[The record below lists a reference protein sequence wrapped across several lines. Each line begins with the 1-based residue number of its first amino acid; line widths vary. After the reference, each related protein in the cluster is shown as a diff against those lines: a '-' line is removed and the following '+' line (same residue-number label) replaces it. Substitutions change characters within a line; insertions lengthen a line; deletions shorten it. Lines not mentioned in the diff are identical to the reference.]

1 MAYSITLFECNI
13 PEGSNFVIE
22 DIFDYLSGLYY
33 NQAEI
38 ISGPKTFELYMDI
51 RVRYPEVDSLVI
63 NSPDNEA
70 KHDYAI
76 IQDGAGKRYY
86 YFVEKTERTSNSVA
100 TLRLKMDVLN
110 TYFNDPDSDLVSSL
124 ISGASRIN
132 RRHKD
137 RWRYGEGRNCLYTVF
152 DKYEE
157 GFSPSLKIAEKW
169 HMTPKVYNGRVIGGG
184 TGDTGIKS
192 WKLIYKASDGILYA
206 YFVPY
211 GNSEQ
216 EGGEGIKW
224 AGVYVNASDPFPAM
238 TVDPMEYN
246 EVSLYDSEIYKI
258 IDLPVLPFEFPRL
271 ASADIVDGVVRL
283 ANPTT
288 PYLCYAGVG
297 YEDEDG
303 VSHFYDPKPL
313 LKSGMLKPSTNLLSN
328 GAFCIYSGKTGS
340 GENLVDNLGNYG
352 PFKRE
357 LDYDFDIEP
366 YFNTETTGK
375 PSISMKH
382 ADAPLD
388 PKLKYGEFANLSF
401 YIDTSAISFN
411 PADFVTDIY
420 VPIHQTPKVTMVLSS
435 LYSGDLYYKV
445 DFPDIDE
452 DIQSSIEVNDPFYF
466 ILQNQ
471 RDNQEPLISSEY
483 VNYMRNGYNYDQKA
497 KNIATAKSAL
507 STVTS
512 VGTAAAYAAT
522 GNMPAALGAGVG
534 VVSSLS
540 SLAFNRIENDLAIER
555 KQAETKA
562 KGANV
567 ANVNS
572 QDLFREYNKG
582 NAPVFAWYEIKDY
595 LKRPISDYFF
605 YYGYKDN
612 ALLSQYGG
620 WQRFREKEL
629 NSRYRFN
636 YVEMDLKVKPGA
648 KTMDADVLADIIRK
662 FKQGVTF
669 IHHDAA
675 SGAPVEWDLDQEYE
689 NWERSMYA

>member
-1 MAYSITLFECNI
+1 MAYFINLFECNI

-22 DIFDYLSGLYY
+22 DIYDYLSGLYFSH
-33 NQAEI
+33 AEV

-51 RVRYPEVDSLVI
+51 RVRYPEKDSLAI
-63 NSPDNEA
+63 NSPVRDA
-70 KHDYAI
+70 RYDYAV
-76 IQDGAGKRYY
+76 IQDDSGRRYY
-86 YFVEKTERTSNSVA
+86 YFIEKTERTSNSVA

-110 TYFNDPDSDLVSSL
+110 TYFNDSSNDSISSL
-124 ISGASRIN
+124 ISGASRIS

-137 RWRYGEGRNCLYTVF
+137 RWRYGLGRGYLYTVF

-157 GFSPSLKIAEKW
+157 GFNPPLKIAEKW
-169 HMTPKVYNGRVIGGG
+169 NMTPITYTGKLIGGE

-192 WKLIYKASDGILYA
+192 WKLIYKAIDGVMCA

-211 GNSEQ
+211 GDSAID
-216 EGGEGIKW
+216 GGSDIKW
-224 AGVYVNASDPFPAM
+224 AGVYVNADTAAHSGNIS
-238 TVDPMEYN
+238 PMPYE
-246 EVSLYDSEIYKI
+246 EVSLYDSEIYKV
-258 IDLPVLPFEFPRL
+258 IDLPALPFDFPG
-271 ASADIVDGVVRL
+271 SAEANVINSVVRIE
-283 ANPTT
+283 NP
-288 PYLCYAGVG
+288 PVPNLCYAGAG
-297 YEDEDG
+297 Y
-303 VSHFYDPKPL
+303 VSGDTDVLYEPVSL
-313 LKSGMLKPSTNLLSN
+313 IKSGMTKPSTNLLNN
-328 GAFCIYSGKTGS
+328 GALCIYGGKTVSGS
-340 GENLVDNLGNYG
+340 ENVIDNMNNYG

-357 LDYDFDIEP
+357 LPYDFDIAP
-366 YFNTETTGK
+366 YFNTEVPTL
-375 PSISMKH
+375 PSLFTKH

-411 PADFVTDIY
+411 PADFVENVY
-420 VPIHQTPKVTMVLSS
+420 VPIYQTPKVTMVLSA

-445 DFPDIDE
+445 DFPDIDS
-452 DIQSSIEVNDPFYF
+452 DIVSAIEINDPFYF

-483 VNYMRNGYNYDQKA
+483 INYMRNGYNYDQKA
-497 KNIATAKSAL
+497 KNIATAKSAI
-507 STVTS
+507 SAVTGL
-512 VGTAAAYAAT
+512 GTAAVYAGT
-522 GNMPAALGAGVG
+522 GNIPAALGAGLG

-555 KQAETKA
+555 KQAEAKA

-582 NAPVFAWYEIKDY
+582 NAPVFAWYELKEY
-595 LKRPISDYFF
+595 LKKPISDYFF

-612 ALLSQYGG
+612 SLLSRFGG
-620 WQRFREKEL
+620 WWKFRQNEL
-629 NSRYRFN
+629 NSRFRFN
-636 YVEMDLKVKPGA
+636 YLEMDMKIKPGA
-648 KTMDADVLADIIRK
+648 KTMDSEVLADIVRK

-669 IHHDAA
+669 IHHDSA

-689 NWERSMYA
+689 NWERSMYE